1 MNSFAKRGKME
12 IILGWERGFTVQAG
26 ANKNYGFLLLILA
39 NMIWGGNFVIGR
51 IGVDYYPPLLFSL
64 FRWLIAFLLLTPFM
78 VKPLKKDWKI
88 LWQHKAVLLLLAVT
102 GVAGYNTIIYFA
114 LQFTTSIN
122 ASVVNSTTPLFIA
135 IFAIFILKEK
145 LSFHQIAGIILSVL
159 GISFIISRGSIDAFL
174 SWSIN
179 AGDLF
184 VLTAVL
190 LWAMYSVI
198 GKKYSGVLPG
208 PSTFYVTSFLGI
220 LILAPLSLIE
230 YRLSGVEPAFSIFSI
245 GILLYVGF
253 LASIVA
259 FLSWN
264 YGVSIIGASKAGV
277 FLNLL
282 PVFATIFAVLFTS
295 ESLYLYQ
302 IIGGV
307 IVIFGVLLS
316 SRISFQIKNKNF
328 KQNNI
333 SPYKAQ

>member
-1 MNSFAKRGKME
+1 M
-12 IILGWERGFTVQAG
+12 
-26 ANKNYGFLLLILA
+26 LILA

-51 IGVDYYPPLLFSL
+51 LGVEYFPPLLFSL
-64 FRWLIAFLLLTPFM
+64 FRWLIAFMILTPFM

-88 LWQHKAVLLLLAVT
+88 LWQHKPVLLLLAVT

-114 LQFTTSIN
+114 LQYTTSIN

-145 LSFHQIAGIILSVL
+145 LSFQQITGIILSVI
-159 GISFIISRGSIDAFL
+159 GISFIISRGSIDSFL

-179 AGDLF
+179 TGDLF
-184 VLTAVL
+184 VLTAVF
-190 LWAMYSVI
+190 LWALYSVI
-198 GKKYSGVLPG
+198 GKKYSGILPAL
-208 PSTFYVTSFLGI
+208 STFYVTSFLGI

-230 YRLSGVEPAFSIFSI
+230 YRLSGIGPAFSAFSV

-253 LASIVA
+253 MASIVA

-282 PVFATIFAVLFTS
+282 PVFATAFAVLFTA
-295 ESLYLYQ
+295 ESLYHYQ
-302 IIGGV
+302 VIGGV

-316 SRISFQIKNKNF
+316 SNISFGVWKRNI
-328 KQNNI
+328 KQNSI